1 MLRSIF
7 IALGVA
13 FTTAPALAAPTTFTA
28 TGHINS
34 ITTLVDRQPAANP
47 SGSVNVGD
55 TYTFSATFDLSQA
68 QLTSYYNDD
77 PNINIYNLP
86 GTTITYSIGFFSRTF
101 TPSSYNSSLQLWD
114 NYAPYQDSTP
124 TDAQSYLAFDYP
136 ITNGNVPFDIGT
148 GPQSVSLTFGNF
160 DFTAKARSN
169 DLISQLTPFS
179 SYANKLFT
187 LGQLNQATNTF
198 VYVSASIE
206 NEALS
211 AVPEP
216 ASWALMSLGVG
227 AVGYMMRRRR
237 KVTTSLSY
245 AA

>member
-1 MLRSIF
+1 MSL
-7 IALGVA
+7 ALGVA
-13 FTTAPALAAPTTFTA
+13 FVMTPALAAPTTFTA
-28 TGHINS
+28 TGHISS
-34 ITTLVDRQPAANP
+34 ITTQVNSQPASNP
-47 SGSVNVGD
+47 SGTVSVGD
-55 TYTFSATFDLSQA
+55 AYTFSATFDLSQA
-68 QLTSYYNDD
+68 QLSAYFDAD
-77 PNINIYNLP
+77 PTINIYDLP
-86 GTTITYSIGFFSRTF
+86 GTTIAYSIGSFSRNF
-101 TPSSYNSSLQLWD
+101 TPSSFNSSLQLWD
-114 NYAPYQDSTP
+114 GYAPYASSTP

-136 ITNGNVPFDIGT
+136 ITDGNVPFNIGS

-160 DFTAKARSN
+160 DYTAKARSN

-216 ASWALMSLGVG
+216 ASWMMVILGMG
-227 AVGYMMRRRR
+227 AVGYMLRRRQ
-237 KVTTSLSY
+237 KVTTRIFY